1 MKKTNK
7 RPDGR
12 KFQKGG
18 KPFRSDKGEGRG
30 RMNNKKK
37 GSVNAGLDRKVLVEP
52 HPRFPGVYISR
63 GKEDLLLTRN
73 LVPGVSVYG
82 EKRVAVDL
90 EGMKVEYRVWN
101 AYRSKLAAGIVCGA
115 ENIHMEPG
123 SKVLYLGASSG
134 TTVSHVSDIV
144 GKDGVVYAVEFS
156 ERSGRDLINMSMK
169 RPNIVPIIEDARY
182 PSRYRMLVPIVD
194 CIFSDVSQPDQTRI
208 VALNA
213 QYFLKE
219 GGGVD
224 VSIKAN
230 CVNSA
235 VPAETVFADEVN
247 ILRKNSIRPK
257 EQVTLEPFEKDHAMI
272 IGRFKLSASEEKRQS
287 SQKKD

>member
-1 MKKTNK
+1 MKNVNK
-7 RPDGR
+7 KPSRG
-12 KFQKGG
+12 KIQKGG
-18 KPFRSDKGEGRG
+18 RPSKGDRNEGRG

-37 GSVNAGLDRKVLVEP
+37 GSVKAGLDKKILIEP
-52 HPRFPGVYISR
+52 HKRFPGVYVGR
-63 GKEDLLLTRN
+63 GKEDLLLTRS
-73 LVPGVSVYG
+73 LVPGTSVYG
-82 EKRVAVDL
+82 ERRISVEV
-90 EGMKVEYRVWN
+90 EGEKVEYRVWN
-101 AYRSKLAAGIVCGA
+101 VYRSKLAAGIVCGV
-115 ENIHMEPG
+115 ENIHIGPG

-144 GKDGVVYAVEFS
+144 GKDGMVYAVEFS

-169 RPNIVPIIEDARY
+169 RANIVPIIEDARH

-230 CVNSA
+230 CVNSSI
-235 VPAETVFADEVN
+235 PAETVFADEVN
-247 ILRKNSIRPK
+247 ILRKSNIKPR

-272 IGRFKLSASEEKRQS
+272 VGKFVLAKSKEK
-287 SQKKD
+287 K

>member
-1 MKKTNK
+1 MKKSYKGGSNDGSFKKDRRSFGTNK
-7 RPDGR
+7 SESR
-12 KFQKGG
+12 K
-18 KPFRSDKGEGRG
+18 RE
-30 RMNNKKK
+30 MNKKRGTAK
-37 GSVNAGLDRKVLVEP
+37 GNLDKKVLVEP
-52 HPRFPGVYISR
+52 HPRFPGVFVSR
-63 GKEDLLLTRN
+63 GKDDLLLTRN
-73 LVPGVSVYG
+73 MVPGVSVYG
-82 EKRVAVDL
+82 EKRILVDM
-90 EGMKVEYRVWN
+90 EDEKIEYRVWN
-101 AYRSKLAAGIVCGA
+101 IYRSKLAAGIVCGL
-115 ENIHMEPG
+115 EYIYITPG

-219 GGGVD
+219 DGGVD

-235 VPAETVFADEVN
+235 LPAETVFADEVN
-247 ILRKNSIRPK
+247 ILRKSGIKPK

-272 IGRFKLSASEEKRQS
+272 IGRFRPAKAEK
-287 SQKKD
+287 K